1 MFHIYIFDDMII
13 CMKTTIILPDGL
25 AEQAKSYA
33 AERGCTF
40 TALVVDSLHLILRQP
55 PVRELTPLPTFGGG
69 RMLVDIADKDAV
81 WGAFDADGC
90 R

>member
-1 MFHIYIFDDMII
+1 MVI

-25 AEQAKSYA
+25 AEQAKRYA

-40 TALVVDSLHLILRQP
+40 TALVVDSLHFMLRQQP
-55 PVRELTPLPTFGGG
+55 ECELKPLPTFGGG
-69 RMLVDIADKDAV
+69 RMLVDVADKDAV
-81 WGAFDADGC
+81 WDVLDADGH

>member
-1 MFHIYIFDDMII
+1 MII

-55 PVRELTPLPTFGGG
+55 PVRELTPLPTSGGG

-81 WGAFDADGC
+81 WGAFYADGC

>member
-1 MFHIYIFDDMII
+1 MVI

-40 TALVVDSLHLILRQP
+40 TALVVDSLHLILRQQP
-55 PVRELTPLPTFGGG
+55 EHELTPLPTFGGG

-81 WGAFDADGC
+81 WDALDADG
-90 R
+90 RR